1 MSSKSIGKAVV
12 AALFVVLLVLAA
24 APAAALAAPV
34 AQGAEPTFQESAS
47 AFLQALLLLVISAA
61 VPVLTGYV
69 ISWLKAKEAELA
81 QAVGEQRMAMIRQA
95 VRDAVLAAEQ
105 TGFAKQLQKAGE
117 QKREWALASAKRFLE
132 GQGIFVDPQ
141 LLYDQIEAIVAE
153 ELNSAKLSISG

>member
-1 MSSKSIGKAVV
+1 MKVSKS
-12 AALFVVLLVLAA
+12 ALICVFLLLAA
-24 APAAALAAPV
+24 APAAALAAPD
-34 AQGAEPTFQESAS
+34 EPTMQESAS

-61 VPVLTGYV
+61 VPVLTRYAV
-69 ISWLKAKEAELA
+69 SWLKAKEAELA
-81 QAVGEQRMAMIRQA
+81 QAVGEQRMAMIRRA
-95 VRDAVLAAEQ
+95 VADAVLAAEQ

-153 ELNSAKLSISG
+153 EFNSAKLSISG